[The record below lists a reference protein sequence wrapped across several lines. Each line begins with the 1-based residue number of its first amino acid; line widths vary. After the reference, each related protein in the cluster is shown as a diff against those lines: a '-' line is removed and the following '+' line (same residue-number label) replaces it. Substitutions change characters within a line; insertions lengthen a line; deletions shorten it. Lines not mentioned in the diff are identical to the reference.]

1 MNSSELPEV
10 AIRLIIKGSGNP
22 SCATVENVILTFPSA
37 ICYTLP
43 VMSICPG
50 DTDPPSRG
58 ILVLGYIVLAA
69 LAVIAVWAAH
79 DWCDRL
85 NCSAWELVCALFR

>member
-1 MNSSELPEV
+1 
-10 AIRLIIKGSGNP
+10 
-22 SCATVENVILTFPSA
+22 
-37 ICYTLP
+37 
-43 VMSICPG
+43 MSICPG